1 MTNVVDLQT
10 NPEKMKAQI
19 DKLEREMDDLIKMQK
34 LVAKLR
40 YEQYSAFIDAG
51 FSREEALL
59 MVMK

>member
-1 MTNVVDLQT
+1 MTNVVDIQT

-19 DKLEREMDDLIKMQK
+19 DKLEREMGDLIKMQK

-40 YEQYSAFIDAG
+40 YEQYSAFIDEG